1 MNTIKSHG
9 IQCSV
14 SEIITRGGQLEKN
27 VTEVN
32 NKLKNILGKDIKII
46 EHANIEMEHLN
57 YSKLHLNKCGTGRLA
72 YNFIQH
78 IKDTRK
84 EGFNSHVIDP
94 IHNTTKISGNSAG
107 SDRKLKGVKIMCL
120 NIDSLLKHLDE
131 TKLFVEQEM
140 LRY

>member
-1 MNTIKSHG
+1 MMDFLKPILRKKPTRIILHCGTNDLGRHTTEETVNNIKNLLNTIKSHG

-32 NKLKNILGKDIKII
+32 NKLKNILGENIEII

-57 YSKLHLNKCGTGRLA
+57 YSRLHLNQRVTGRLA

-78 IKDTRK
+78 FKDTRK
-84 EGFNSHVIDP
+84 EGF
-94 IHNTTKISGNSAG
+94 
-107 SDRKLKGVKIMCL
+107 
-120 NIDSLLKHLDE
+120 
-131 TKLFVEQEM
+131 
-140 LRY
+140 